1 MEEVSQTEMAE
12 KTREPTADKASTSK
26 KVATPEKQ
34 PKTVKMPQKGNLA
47 KSRVSRKRQA
57 TQRYG
62 IDVVMAI
69 SNEANERRKHADN
82 INLHLTLITV
92 HFFNIH

>member
-1 MEEVSQTEMAE
+1 MGKSVTEQP
-12 KTREPTADKASTSK
+12 KTIKSEPVFAIERNTK

-34 PKTVKMPQKGNLA
+34 PKAAKTPQMENLA

-69 SNEANERRKHADN
+69 SNEADE
-82 INLHLTLITV
+82 
-92 HFFNIH
+92 